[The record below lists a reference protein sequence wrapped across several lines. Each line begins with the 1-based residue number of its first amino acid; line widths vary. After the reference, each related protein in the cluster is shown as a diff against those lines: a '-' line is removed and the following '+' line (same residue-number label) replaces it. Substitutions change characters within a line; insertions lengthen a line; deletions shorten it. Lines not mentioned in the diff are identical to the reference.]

1 MSKILDSIVAAKW
14 ALAPVTLAQMVTVI
28 QRWNNGEKL
37 DPELA
42 RQIRMNRSGGRYAGG
57 WDDDGGSRPKD
68 PYEVCGKVAVVNVC
82 GLIARHAGMVNGF
95 SQPEGIAVE
104 DLTGNLKSA
113 AKRFNRILL
122 DVDSPGGT
130 LAGMA
135 ELQACIDG
143 LRAGGVKVVALARD
157 QMCSGAYWMGCRC
170 DDVFAVSTAEIGSIG
185 VYQCVTD
192 YSQQL
197 AGDGVKVHLVA
208 SGPHKG
214 AGADGTELTDVQLG
228 GLLEGVKDAAALF
241 TSVVKQ
247 GRGMSDEQAAAV
259 STGQAWMAEQAM
271 ELGLIDGIVTSR
283 EALIEE
289 MNARA

>member
-1 MSKILDSIVAAKW
+1 MKLLNYIVNNKW
-14 ALAPVTLAQMVTVI
+14 ALAPVALAQMVTVV
-28 QRWNNGEKL
+28 RAWGNGEKL

-42 RQIRMNRSGGRYAGG
+42 RQIRMGRSGGRYVGGG
-57 WDDDGGSRPKD
+57 WEDEGGGRGVRD
-68 PYEVCGKVAVVNVC
+68 PYEVCGRVAVVSVC
-82 GLIARHAGMVNGF
+82 GLIARHASMVNGM
-95 SQPEGIAVE
+95 SQPEGISVE
-104 DLTGNLKSA
+104 ELTGNLKSA
-113 AKRFNRILL
+113 AKKFDRILL

-143 LRAGGVKVVALARD
+143 LRAGGVKVAALARD
-157 QMCSGAYWMGCRC
+157 QMASGAYWMSCRC
-170 DDVFAVSTAEIGSIG
+170 DDIFAVSTAEVGSIG

-197 AGDGVKVHLVA
+197 AADGVVVHLVA

-214 AGADGTELTDVQLG
+214 AGAEGTALSDVQLS

-247 GRGMSDEQAAAV
+247 GRGLSDEQAAAV
-259 STGQAWMAEQAM
+259 STGMCWMAEQAM
-271 ELGLIDGIVTSR
+271 GLGLVDQIVSGR
-283 EALIEE
+283 DEVIEM
-289 MNARA
+289 MNRV